1 MEKALEKPLL
11 IYSASAGSGKTYALV
26 KTYLE
31 LILKGSAQP
40 QGFAKIIAMTF
51 TNKAALEMKTRIIAA
66 LADLA
71 NPTRNPTNEEKAK
84 KYKTEISKE
93 FNLSEEEIEKKALI
107 ALTYILHQYE
117 DFYVMTID
125 KFNLRLIRSFAM
137 DLNLE
142 ANFKVVI
149 DETDIKQ
156 RVVDDF
162 MNEIDPEVSSLLSKI
177 FIQIAN
183 ERIEDGDGWNFERE
197 LTSYLSI
204 LDKEEAIALLKQ
216 TEETESS
223 QETLQQIKVQIH
235 HYQCKLKENVTNFI
249 SDLAPQLEISE
260 ITKTQLGSIRK
271 LIDKFN
277 LNPSEADIKLTDT
290 HIRYIENEEIPEP
303 LLSTL
308 SEFHKNDL
316 HYSGEIEK
324 LQKVKN
330 SYYYIQ
336 LLKKINN
343 RLKEFRETEQVIRIS
358 EFNQMIS
365 DLLKNESTP
374 YIYEKLGTRFNH
386 FLLDEF
392 QDTSRL
398 QWQNIVPLVYESI
411 SNGQKN
417 LIVGD
422 PKQSIYRFRGGVAD
436 QFVALPAIYNPEGD
450 AYLNDASRFFL
461 SMAVKDELKDNY
473 RSAKQIVEF
482 NNLFFTEFVEFMKES
497 AVIKND
503 YTNYYDKIIQH
514 PKSEKEGFVD
524 IISIHQKKEKSSNE
538 SEDEQDS
545 SPENIQYLLASV
557 NECIEDGYQKGDI
570 CILGDTS
577 KLCNQY
583 ALALTQEGHKVV
595 SSDSLA
601 VNSERTVNMCITY
614 LKWRNQPAS
623 ELLAKLFAERYLSI
637 LFSEEST
644 EKYMSYIKERP
655 SSTNK
660 ERNITYFDYR
670 QFITDYFG
678 NWENFH
684 YPFENLYTLL
694 EQFYKIAQI
703 SELENPYIHH
713 LSDLAFHFDL
723 NNGPDLNAFIDY
735 YEKSGFK
742 SSIQTPENKD
752 AIKIMTSHKSKG
764 LEFKVVIIP
773 QLDSV
778 FLKSSSSYLV
788 QLDNQLAYT
797 KISTKA
803 VSEEL
808 KTKYD
813 EEFKAALLDKLN
825 LCYVAFTRPIDRLY
839 VMNIFSKNAKTNFGA
854 AFIHPFIQSSVFQ
867 QNTIAAEGNEKEG
880 SMFHLQFGQRK
891 KIDKNSKDENKMT
904 QNDANF
910 IPIDISDKLWFP
922 SISLK
927 QQLTDTDESLEENL
941 RYGRQLHLLLSELD
955 HYSTAEEMISA
966 FTKKGGIEKEF
977 SAQLLTDLNRISSN
991 ETYQELH
998 KYKSQVIN
1006 EQSIIIS
1013 ANEVKRPDKII
1024 LKKEETI
1031 VLDFK
1036 TGLKKPKDLKQ
1047 VKTYCEILHQMDF
1060 PKVRGFVLYTQDM
1073 DFVEV

>member
-31 LILKGSAQP
+31 LILKGNTQP

-71 NPTRNPTNEEKAK
+71 NPARNPKNVEKAK

-177 FIQIAN
+177 FIQIAD

-197 LTSYLSI
+197 LTKYLSI

-216 TEETESS
+216 TEDSNNT
-223 QETLQQIKVQIH
+223 QETLSKLKFQIH
-235 HYQCKLKENVTNFI
+235 YFEAKIKENDTDFI
-249 SDLAPQLEISE
+249 TKLTSQLENSE
-260 ITKTQLGSIRK
+260 ATKTQINSLRK
-271 LIDKFN
+271 IINNFN
-277 LNPSEADIKLTDT
+277 ESNGKTAIMLTPT

-308 SEFHKNDL
+308 SDFYKNDL
-316 HYSGEIEK
+316 HYSGENEK
-324 LQKVKN
+324 LKKIKN
-330 SYYYIQ
+330 SFYYIQ

-343 RLKEFRETEQVIRIS
+343 RLKEYRETEQVIRIS

-450 AYLNDASRFFL
+450 TYLNDASRYFL
-461 SMAVKDELKDNY
+461 SMGVKDELKDNY

-482 NNLFFTEFVEFMKES
+482 NNLFFTKLVQFMKEE
-497 AVIKND
+497 ATVKND
-503 YTNYYDKIIQH
+503 FTHYYDKINQY

-524 IISIHQKKEKSSNE
+524 IISIHQKKEKSSEEN
-538 SEDEQDS
+538 EDEQDS
-545 SPENIQYLLASV
+545 ASENIRYLLDSV
-557 NECIEDGYQKGDI
+557 NECIQDGYQNGDI

-583 ALALTQEGHKVV
+583 ALALTQEGYKVV

-637 LFSEEST
+637 LFSDEST
-644 EKYMSYIKERP
+644 QKYMSYIKEQP

-660 ERNITYFDYR
+660 DRNITYFDYN
-670 QFITDYFG
+670 QFVADYFG

-684 YPFENLYTLL
+684 FPFENLFSLL
-694 EQFYKIAQI
+694 EQFYKITQL

-723 NNGPDLNAFIDY
+723 NNGPDLNAFLDY

-742 SSIQTPENKD
+742 SSIQTPENND
-752 AIKIMTSHKSKG
+752 AIKIMTAHKSKG
-764 LEFKVVIIP
+764 LEFNVVIIP

-778 FLKSSSSYLV
+778 FLKPKSSYLI
-788 QLDNQLAYT
+788 QLGNQLAYT
-797 KISTKA
+797 EISTKA

-808 KTKYD
+808 KTKYA
-813 EEFKAALLDKLN
+813 EEYKAALLDKLN

-839 VMNIFSKNAKTNFGA
+839 VMNIYNRNSSTSFASS
-854 AFIHPFIQSSVFQ
+854 FIHPFVQSDVFQ
-867 QNTIAAEGNEKEG
+867 QHLVESVDNGKEG
-880 SMFHLQFGQRK
+880 SKFHLQFGQRK
-891 KIDKNSKDENKMT
+891 KIDKNSKDENELT
-904 QNDANF
+904 HDANF

-927 QQLTDTDESLEENL
+927 KQLTDTDESLEENL

-977 SAQLLTDLNRISSN
+977 NAQLLTDLNRISSN
-991 ETYQELH
+991 SIYQELH
-998 KYKSQVIN
+998 KNKTQVIN

-1013 ANEVKRPDKII
+1013 ATEVKRPDKII

-1060 PKVRGFVLYTQDM
+1060 PNVRGFVLYTQDM